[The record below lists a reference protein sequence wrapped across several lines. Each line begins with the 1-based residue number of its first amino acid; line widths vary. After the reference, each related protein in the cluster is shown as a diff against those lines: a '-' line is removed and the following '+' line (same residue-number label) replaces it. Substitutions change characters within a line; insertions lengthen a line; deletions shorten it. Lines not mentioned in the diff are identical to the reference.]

1 MTDHTPGPWGLL
13 SRGADG
19 DGGELFGWDLD
30 GPPEPAMRGTF
41 ALYAD
46 AKLAAAAPDLAEA
59 LLVLRSY
66 FLLPDDEQTPVR
78 RATAQSVAR
87 AALRKAGV
95 LDARV

>member
-1 MTDHTPGPWGLL
+1 MPDHTPGPWGLF

-41 ALYAD
+41 ANYAD

-59 LLVLRSY
+59 VRVIYTLC
-66 FLLPDDEQTPVR
+66 LLPDDEQTPARLV
-78 RATAQSVAR
+78 TAQAVAR
-87 AALRKAGV
+87 AALRKAGI
-95 LDARV
+95 LDASS